1 MVSKVPNIYSLLSIQ
16 LKVLKSGMK
25 VANVWQFVS
34 VATKL
39 PSCGVS
45 MKTAKVGN
53 FDGSFYNYCLS
64 DEASYLPTL

>member
-16 LKVLKSGMK
+16 LKAMK

-53 FDGSFYNYCLS
+53 FDGSFYNYFLS